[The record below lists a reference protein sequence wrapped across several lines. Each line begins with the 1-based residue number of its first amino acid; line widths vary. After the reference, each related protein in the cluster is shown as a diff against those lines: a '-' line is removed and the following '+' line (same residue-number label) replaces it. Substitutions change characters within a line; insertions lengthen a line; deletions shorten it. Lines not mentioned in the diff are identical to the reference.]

1 MTTIQIRC
9 PQCGTENSVPAGA
22 LLATVSSEDL
32 DPGYAGTVAW
42 ICAGC
47 DHAVSAPV
55 AWHAFLTL
63 VTAGVAM
70 LEQDGDLAQLTGLPP
85 HPEQPPEGQAFT
97 RDDLLVLHEL
107 LAGDT
112 WFSAL
117 AATSQTPCRARRHA
131 PAATR

>member
-1 MTTIQIRC
+1 MTNFQIRC

-22 LLATVSSEDL
+22 LLAAVSADEP
-32 DPGYAGTVAW
+32 DPDYAGTVAW

-47 DHAVSAPV
+47 DHAVSATV

-70 LEQDGDLAQLTGLPP
+70 LEQDGDVAEVTDLPP
-85 HPEQPPEGQAFT
+85 HPEQPPAGQAFT
-97 RDDLLVLHEL
+97 PDDLLELHEL
-107 LAGDT
+107 LARDT

-117 AATSQTPCRARRHA
+117 EATSQTAS
-131 PAATR
+131 